1 MLVGKVAILSQ
12 NGIEITDEVS
22 PSPRT
27 HELLARVMAAGI
39 CGSDVHRVE
48 GHIGPIKEPIC
59 FGHEAVGEILEVG
72 AGIEHDRLGQMISTG
87 DIIYWCPS
95 TPCGTCRECNASNSL
110 LCAEL
115 NWPAPAGTPNA
126 AGFRQYATLN
136 KRCSF
141 VRVPSGTNP
150 LAVIAFGC
158 AMPTAI
164 RGFSK
169 LQPVGAETDVVILGC
184 GPVGLACTLLA
195 SLAGSRSI
203 TVIGDPR
210 KRLNAA
216 VSLGATHALSL
227 SETTISERAD
237 LIRKVTGGR
246 GAGTVI
252 EAAGAA
258 GAFSEGLKLLGMNGQ
273 YLILGLYS
281 GSAPCVID
289 PVRINNLNLQI
300 IGSLGIDPMHYRETV
315 RIASVH
321 GEGARLS
328 DLVTHQ
334 FPLEQLAHAIETV
347 KQGICIKAIITP

>member
-1 MLVGKVAILSQ
+1 
-12 NGIEITDEVS
+12 
-22 PSPRT
+22 
-27 HELLARVMAAGI
+27 
-39 CGSDVHRVE
+39 
-48 GHIGPIKEPIC
+48 
-59 FGHEAVGEILEVG
+59 
-72 AGIEHDRLGQMISTG
+72 
-87 DIIYWCPS
+87 
-95 TPCGTCRECNASNSL
+95 
-110 LCAEL
+110 
-115 NWPAPAGTPNA
+115 
-126 AGFRQYATLN
+126 
-136 KRCSF
+136 
-141 VRVPSGTNP
+141 
-150 LAVIAFGC
+150 
-158 AMPTAI
+158 MPTAI

-169 LQPVGAETDVVILGC
+169 LQPVGAETDVVIQGC

-237 LIRKVTGGR
+237 LIRKVTGVR

-273 YLILGLYS
+273 YLIFGLYS

-334 FPLEQLAHAIETV
+334 FP
-347 KQGICIKAIITP
+347 P